1 MALDVLDV
9 LSFYSSIVAEAV
21 AEVLRKKK
29 YVENQKS
36 QEHKL
41 SLAQINGRLSELQDK
56 RVELEEE
63 KRLLLNQV
71 QTTDIDILTEPIWY
85 LFYKIIFL

>member
-1 MALDVLDV
+1 M
-9 LSFYSSIVAEAV
+9 

-29 YVENQKS
+29 FVERQKL
-36 QEHKL
+36 QENKL

-56 RVELEEE
+56 RHELEEE
-63 KRLLLNQV
+63 KRLLLNQA

-85 LFYKIIFL
+85 LFYEIHFFVI